1 MDILYGWRKPFMRL
15 RQVLLAKIH
24 RATVTEADVNYVGS
38 ITIDQDLMDK
48 VGMVPGELVHV
59 WNGTNG
65 ERLETYTIAGKRG
78 SRIIQ
83 MNGPA
88 ALRCRVGD
96 KIVIAAFL
104 LTDEPEGI
112 VPKVALVDDENRFT
126 GYAAPT
132 APAETI

>member
-1 MDILYGWRKPFMRL
+1 MRL

-24 RATVTEADVNYVGS
+24 RATITSADVNYVGS

-48 VGMVPGELVHV
+48 VGMIPGELVHV

-65 ERLETYTIAGKRG
+65 ERLETYTIAGARG
-78 SRIIQ
+78 SRTIQ

-96 KIVIAAFL
+96 KVVIASFM
-104 LTDEPEGI
+104 LTDEPESI
-112 VPKVALVDDENRFT
+112 TPKVALVDDENYFT
-126 GYAAPT
+126 GYA
-132 APAETI
+132 

>member
-1 MDILYGWRKPFMRL
+1 MRL

-24 RATVTEADVNYVGS
+24 GATVTHADVDYVGS
-38 ITIDQDLMDK
+38 ITIDRDLMDK

-65 ERLETYTIAGKRG
+65 ERLETYTIAGERG
-78 SRIIQ
+78 SRMIQ

-96 KIVIAAFL
+96 KVIVAAFL
-104 LTDEPEGI
+104 LTDEPEA
-112 VPKVALVDDENRFT
+112 VTPKVALVDAENRFT
-126 GYAAPT
+126 GYA
-132 APAETI
+132 